1 MIDFLILAQTE
12 AGHYTLI
19 SGGATVIG
27 ALAGA
32 VTYLWRRA
40 EREFDE
46 CKKDRAR
53 LWEAIAELEKG
64 AKA

>member
-1 MIDFLILAQTE
+1 MIDFSILAQAE
-12 AGHYTLI
+12 AGSYTLI

-40 EREFDE
+40 EKEFDD

-64 AKA
+64 HKT